1 MIRILKRVA
10 SAQCPA
16 PRKTNSAL
24 GSGHFS
30 VRPAVRVVGYRLS
43 VVGVALLAFACGH
56 APAPVAAPPP
66 APVVVVPPAP
76 VDPVAPR
83 DLAKRGLSQFD
94 QKLWSDAAA
103 TLAQAAAADPPV
115 APWLQLRQVEAEAQQ
130 QHFAKAADIANQII
144 ASAPDSGAATT
155 ARLRLPALYARAG
168 DAAATEAAFHQASQ
182 VPIDE
187 TTEADFVQLA
197 NSLDGGTSS
206 AGAGVSAGAPPRHDL
221 ATQVRLRL
229 LTDYPQGRFTEQTY
243 GKLANASPSP
253 LDALTLDASMALAQ
267 HLAANDRYDQ
277 EFDLLDRLAK
287 RFPDSQANALY
298 HVTRIRALFHSRRY
312 NDLLAETTGEKFTEP
327 SLALLHARAAWRAGR
342 NDEFLAE
349 LANVER
355 TWPASATAA
364 EAKILRS
371 KFYTS
376 DAPDY
381 AKAIDNLR
389 AALALNDP
397 GTDGEN
403 LWTLGWTLFLA
414 GHTDEALHT
423 LDDYLHQFPDADY
436 TSNALFWSGKMLDKL
451 GRTAERDAKWR
462 TLIHQYPYGYFS
474 YRARELSG
482 CQMTG
487 LQDCLADSSAT
498 GQPMTP
504 FPDIDAQIALANE
517 PRVDVVHELEAI
529 GLLRDAAAEMKRVAS
544 LHPDN
549 LGLQFL
555 LADLYVEGGEPFKA
569 NGILQRRFRDFV
581 RHGGTNIPQRFWEIL
596 YPLKYWDAYQAAA
609 AKQNVDPYVLVAIT
623 RQESGF
629 EPSTVSNAGAVGLMQ
644 LMPAEA
650 GAIATR
656 AGLPPPT
663 REALFDPAT
672 NIEVGAAEFA
682 QKVAAMHGNLT
693 LAIAAYNA
701 GEDAVGRWI
710 AVTPA
715 DDTDLFVEAIPYAET
730 RLYVKT
736 VTRNRFEYRRIY
748 EGSRRKLEP
757 SP

>member
-1 MIRILKRVA
+1 
-10 SAQCPA
+10 
-16 PRKTNSAL
+16 
-24 GSGHFS
+24 
-30 VRPAVRVVGYRLS
+30 LS
-43 VVGVALLAFACGH
+43 VVGIALLAFACGQ
-56 APAPVAAPPP
+56 APAPVAAPPLP
-66 APVVVVPPAP
+66 PVVVAPPAP
-76 VDPVAPR
+76 VDPIASPR
-83 DLAKRGLSQFD
+83 DLAKLGLSQFD
-94 QKLWSDAAA
+94 QKLWNDAAA
-103 TLAQAAAADPPV
+103 TLAKAATADPLA

-130 QHFAKAADIANQII
+130 QHFARAAEIANQII
-144 ASAPDSGAATT
+144 ASAPESGAATT

-168 DAAATEAAFHQASQ
+168 DSAATDTAFRQALQ

-187 TTEADFVQLA
+187 TTEGDFVQLA
-197 NSLDGGTSS
+197 SSLDSGTSS
-206 AGAGVSAGAPPRHDL
+206 ADAGAGAPLRHDL
-221 ATQVRLRL
+221 ATQIRLRL

-253 LDALTLDASMALAQ
+253 LDALPLDASMTLAQ

-287 RFPDSQANALY
+287 RFPESQANALY

-312 NDLLAETTGEKFTEP
+312 TELLAETTGEKFTEP

-349 LANVER
+349 LASVEH
-355 TWPASATAA
+355 TWPASTTAA

-381 AKAIDNLR
+381 GKAIDNLR

-414 GHTDEALHT
+414 GHPDEALHT
-423 LDDYLHQFPDADY
+423 LDDYLRQFPDADY
-436 TSNALFWSGKMLDKL
+436 TSNALFWSGKILDKF
-451 GRTAERDAKWR
+451 GRAAERDAKWR
-462 TLIHQYPYGYFS
+462 TLINQYPYGYFS

-482 CQMTG
+482 CRTAG
-487 LQDCLADSSAT
+487 SPGCLGDSSAT
-498 GQPMTP
+498 GQPTAS

-517 PRVDVVHELEAI
+517 PRVDVVRELEAI

-544 LHPDN
+544 AHPDN

-644 LMPAEA
+644 IMPAEA

-656 AGLPPPT
+656 AALPPPT
-663 REALFDPAT
+663 REQLFEPAT
-672 NIEVGAAEFA
+672 NIDVGAAEFA

-701 GEDAVGRWI
+701 GEDAVARWI
-710 AVTPA
+710 ALTPA

-748 EGSRRKLEP
+748 EGSGRKLEP